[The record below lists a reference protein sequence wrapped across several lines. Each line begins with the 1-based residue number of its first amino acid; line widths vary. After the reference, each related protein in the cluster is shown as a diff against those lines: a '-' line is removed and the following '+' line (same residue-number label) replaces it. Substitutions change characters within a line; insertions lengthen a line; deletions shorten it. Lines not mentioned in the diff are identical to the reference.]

1 MNQGKKETKYATKYR
16 VSMHYLKNFNSGYE
30 MEKLRRNVARPD
42 VLAEELHT
50 GSTQ

>member
-1 MNQGKKETKYATKYR
+1 
-16 VSMHYLKNFNSGYE
+16 MHSLQNVYSGYE